1 MKNNARKK
9 LAFRAETIRLLDGN
23 TLRRVAGGGDDSIYA
38 TVCLVGAC
46 APTGDFDCAGS
57 ALCPDG
63 GSGSG
68 GSGGSIGSG
77 ITNEKCIRTD

>member
-9 LAFRAETIRLLDGN
+9 LAFRAETIRLLDRDA
-23 TLRRVAGGGDDSIYA
+23 LRRVAGGGDDSIYM

-46 APTGDFDCAGS
+46 RPTGEFDCAGS

-63 GSGSG
+63 GGGGS

-77 ITNEKCIRTD
+77 ITNEKCVRTD